1 MFRIRILV
9 RPLKPPVPTPTPP
22 TPPAPPSLSTPTFN
36 KPTFISLGLLAV
48 SEILSLSPTE
58 ANGIIDTLAHFIH
71 KK

>member
-9 RPLKPPVPTPTPP
+9 RPLKPPVPTP